1 MGTPN
6 IPFPE
11 LVEVPDTAIRVHD
24 LHGAVSAL
32 MLDMTAIEAGKTCH
46 IVTNNHA
53 VIEPFS
59 TVIRQFGLEAYVAP
73 VPDTETVKGQTLF
86 TIMNQDM
93 ADYYAAEVGDAFVW
107 EDPNTPRRH
116 MHVWTIQ
123 GFHHGAMGQ
132 ESVIELSCASH
143 NPPVA
148 HGQDIN
154 HFFVPEVLLRGCKI
168 ARAKRVTVKKTVGGD
183 QERPAPTIVVEEEA

>member
-1 MGTPN
+1 METTN
-6 IPFPE
+6 LPFPE
-11 LVEVPDTAIRVHD
+11 VLEIPDDAVRVHN
-24 LHGAVSAL
+24 LHGAVNAL
-32 MLDMTAIEAGKTCH
+32 MEDMTTIEAGKTCY
-46 IVTNNHA
+46 IVTCNPS

-73 VPDTETVKGQTLF
+73 VPDTEMVKGQTLF
-86 TIMNQDM
+86 TIMNQDK

-107 EDPNTPRRH
+107 EDPTMPRRH
-116 MHVWTIQ
+116 MHVWTIE

-143 NPPVA
+143 KPPVA

-154 HFFVPEVLLRGCKI
+154 HFFVPEVLLRGCKV
-168 ARAKRVTVKKTVGGD
+168 ARTKRVTVTKKVGGD
-183 QERPAPTIVVEEEA
+183 DERPAPTIKVEG